1 MHFFQTN
8 LKGHRR
14 LRWERFWPASLINL
28 IAIIELLLTGVI
40 LCLEFWS
47 MITNIR
53 YSFFFL
59 GFIASF
65 ISIITW
71 ISTFPLGCCCRNS
84 SRCATYVLI
93 LHIISI
99 AASSVLLYYDI
110 SFLRNPYT
118 CLWPKNL
125 CNEGLTNLKF
135 FNITINASQNM
146 HWIKFTLIK
155 IQIGCAAAMIATCLV
170 YILIYIYTNIR
181 VYAKNTVAD
190 PHTTI
195 ELGRIQSPPPPHW
208 PEAPRESLADSE
220 F

>member
-40 LCLEFWS
+40 LCLEFW
-47 MITNIR
+47 T
-53 YSFFFL
+53 
-59 GFIASF
+59 SF

-84 SRCATYVLI
+84 SGCATYVLI

-125 CNEGLTNLKF
+125 CNEGLTNMKF
-135 FNITINASQNM
+135 FNISINASQNI

-155 IQIGCAAAMIATCLV
+155 IQIGYAAAMIATCLV

-190 PHTTI
+190 PHKTI

-208 PEAPRESLADSE
+208 PDAPRESLADSE